1 MEITLSH
8 AANQVRLLT
17 NYGGYMRRRSM
28 KKAISRLK
36 NPVTSTVTH
45 IPHASETDSDCALRS
60 AELDSDSEESISD
73 QEELNMVLDGP
84 EILVKESLFGIEGPA
99 SLTSEHTFVSDTP
112 ACKTHKPVGQKRG
125 VSPGSSVY
133 ICKRSGHPK
142 PKKTAKECQRARGSQ
157 KCGCKASYTIRFC
170 EGYKHAPNGSLNVD
184 EHGDDIVTVTWNYE
198 HKHSPKGSGS
208 PKEIQQ
214 LRRAM
219 RKSVAGDLNWRDYI
233 SQRTK
238 WLFDSRKNR
247 VPAEDL
253 KIKHDH
259 WFNESKRTLRN
270 LAMKDLDPEAS
281 LRSWAGE
288 ITKLKGMAAFTDKF
302 DFKEKRPALTSTQAS
317 QGGKIWSFCFMSE
330 WQKVLLQRNCSIVLL
345 DSTRKTCRGLHKGEN
360 VYLFTLYVKNHVT
373 RKGAPAAFMMT
384 NCGRSEVTSHFIR
397 AVRKFAWFSPK
408 KVIVDCDQ
416 EETNAF
422 LDVWNDEISII
433 HCRRHVSKA
442 FVNNARTKVTAGR
455 DSRTA
460 RFEEKKKE
468 IQDAFEAVVRSETK
482 EEGEECIQDFLT
494 NFADFPELIDYTAR
508 QWFANENFIVN
519 GRAENVSI
527 RASTNHLIKPFNNV
541 LKRYFLENSSQDRP
555 DLLVFK
561 LFFNVEQNYRAEE
574 NLVKIGCADKVNDKN
589 EKAAKA
595 KALNTSEEEL
605 NKLVTFLPDETLDVR
620 SFPDED
626 VSFSVQLDF
635 KFRQKVKCT
644 CLAFEDSQS
653 SCIHIFL
660 GYIWWLNTCRPKNQ
674 HTGSDS
680 DLSIG
685 ELLDAY
691 GTLDG
696 VEDDEDVDDI
706 LFGEIDTKIPQRVGE
721 QEGLSR
727 VVGSPT
733 LTSSERWGDV
743 NENDLSSAASTPSPQ
758 ELFSSKASGS
768 KEVIEAMFI
777 EEPALDRYEDD
788 WDPGKD
794 VSKLLNGHSV
804 SQIDVNHVN
813 DIEKLKK
820 DKTFAN
826 RRAHELKK
834 LTSFMNAQ
842 SDSCVEEFCEE
853 LHKIYRKLDV
863 RHTNKK
869 QKR

>member
-28 KKAISRLK
+28 RKAISRLK
-36 NPVTSTVTH
+36 NPVTSTVNH

-112 ACKTHKPVGQKRG
+112 ACKTHKPVGQKRV

-142 PKKTAKECQRARGSQ
+142 PKKTAEECQRARGSQ

-170 EGYKHAPNGSLNVD
+170 EGYKHAPDGSLNVE

-198 HKHSPKGSGS
+198 HKHLSKGSGS
-208 PKEIQQ
+208 PEEIQQ
-214 LRRAM
+214 LRRAL
-219 RKSVAGDLNWRDYI
+219 RKSVAGDSNWRDYI

-238 WLFDSRKNR
+238 WLFDSKKKN

-270 LAMKDLDPEAS
+270 LALKDLDPEAS
-281 LRSWAGE
+281 LRLWAGE

-302 DFKEKRPALTSTQAS
+302 DFREKCPALTSTKAS
-317 QGGKIWSFCFMSE
+317 RGGKIWSFCFMSE
-330 WQKVLLQRNCSIVLL
+330 WQKVLLQQNCSIILL
-345 DSTRKTCRGLHKGEN
+345 DSTRKTCRGLHEGEN

-384 NCGRSEVTSHFIR
+384 NCGRSEVISHFIR

-422 LDVWNDEISII
+422 SDVWNDEISII
-433 HCRRHVSKA
+433 YCRRHVSKA
-442 FVNNARTKVTAGR
+442 FVNNARTNVTVGR

-519 GRAENVSI
+519 GRAENVST
-527 RASTNHLIKPFNNV
+527 RASTNNLIKPFNNV

-605 NKLVTFLPDETLDVR
+605 NKSVTFLPDGTLDVR

-635 KFRQKVKCT
+635 KYRQKVNCT

-660 GYIWWLNTCRPKNQ
+660 GYIWWLNACCPKNQ

-696 VEDDEDVDDI
+696 VEDDEDVDDV
-706 LFGEIDTKIPQRVGE
+706 LFGEIDTETPQRVRE

-727 VVGSPT
+727 TVGSPT
-733 LTSSERWGDV
+733 LTPSERLGDV
-743 NENDLSSAASTPSPQ
+743 NENELSSAASTPSPR

-768 KEVIEAMFI
+768 KEVIESIFF
-777 EEPALDRYEDD
+777 EEPALDRFEDD

-853 LHKIYRKLDV
+853 LHKIYRKLDD

>member
-28 KKAISRLK
+28 RKAISRLK
-36 NPVTSTVTH
+36 NPVTLTLTH
-45 IPHASETDSDCALRS
+45 IPHASETDSDCAFRS
-60 AELDSDSEESISD
+60 TEVDSDSEESVSD
-73 QEELNMVLDGP
+73 QEELNMAPDGP

-99 SLTSEHTFVSDTP
+99 LLTSEHTFVSDTP

-125 VSPGSSVY
+125 VLPGLSVY

-170 EGYKHAPNGSLNVD
+170 EGYKHAPNGSLNVE

-198 HKHSPKGSGS
+198 HKHLPKGLGS

-238 WLFDSRKNR
+238 WLFDSKKNN
-247 VPAEDL
+247 VLAEDL

-270 LAMKDLDPEAS
+270 LALKDLDPEAS
-281 LRSWAGE
+281 LRLWAGE

-330 WQKVLLQRNCSIVLL
+330 WQKVLLQRNCLIILL

-384 NCGRSEVTSHFIR
+384 NCGRSEVISHFIR

-433 HCRRHVSKA
+433 HCRRHVLKA

-519 GRAENVSI
+519 GRAENVLI
-527 RASTNHLIKPFNNV
+527 RASTNNLIKPFNNV

-605 NKLVTFLPDETLDVR
+605 NKLVTFLPDGTLDVR

-626 VSFSVQLDF
+626 VLFSVQLDF

-788 WDPGKD
+788 WDPGED

-853 LHKIYRKLDV
+853 LHKIYRKLDD